1 MSMKMIVLTLVASL
15 LAVGAWPRLLA
26 QAADQSSVQDAVE
39 GFLLHLGDGEFDK
52 VGADLA
58 PKSLVIV
65 ARERDGQQARAGEAT
80 APGAAPTSERKWT
93 NTYQTGEEWLAA
105 LRRNEHFVKFREP
118 LTNVRVTIDSNA
130 LAYLRADFQVVR
142 EGKAVSH
149 GVDQFT
155 LVREGDR
162 WKLAA
167 VAYTSTT
174 VR

>member
-1 MSMKMIVLTLVASL
+1 MKTIVFTVVASL
-15 LAVGAWPRLLA
+15 LAVSSWQRLLA
-26 QAADQSSVQDAVE
+26 QATDHKTALDAVQ
-39 GFLLHLGDGEFDK
+39 GFLLHLGEGDFDM
-52 VGADLA
+52 VAADLA

-65 ARERDGQQARAGEAT
+65 ARERDGGRGRASGAT
-80 APGAAPTSERKWT
+80 APAASAVDSTWINSF
-93 NTYQTGEEWLAA
+93 QTGEEWLAA

-142 EGKAVSH
+142 EGRAVSH

-155 LVREGDR
+155 LVREDGR

-167 VAYTSTT
+167 VAYTSMT